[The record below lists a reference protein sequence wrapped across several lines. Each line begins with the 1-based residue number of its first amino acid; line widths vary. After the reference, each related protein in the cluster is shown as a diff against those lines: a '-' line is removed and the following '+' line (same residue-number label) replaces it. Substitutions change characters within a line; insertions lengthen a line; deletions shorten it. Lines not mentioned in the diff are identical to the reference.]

1 MYADIPITDNI
12 QRIMFEIDID
22 TRIQNTKAYA
32 SIRHLSN
39 FYDENE
45 VLIMLGSIFKIKSV
59 IYNKKEQMWIAH
71 LVMCSEDDFELR
83 DLLKQIKK
91 ETKAGV
97 TSVGFLLYR
106 QELHRNLNDHENR
119 VSFGMMAYNF
129 ARPSKMEAQHVKAI
143 LSNAHK
149 QLRRRQFVQPQDT
162 QTTAGAA
169 QNIWD
174 NESLI
179 TVMLDGDPFG
189 FYTNWIKPGNT
200 ILQRWRT

>member
-1 MYADIPITDNI
+1 
-12 QRIMFEIDID
+12 
-22 TRIQNTKAYA
+22 
-32 SIRHLSN
+32 
-39 FYDENE
+39 
-45 VLIMLGSIFKIKSV
+45 
-59 IYNKKEQMWIAH
+59 
-71 LVMCSEDDFELR
+71 
-83 DLLKQIKK
+83 
-91 ETKAGV
+91 
-97 TSVGFLLYR
+97 
-106 QELHRNLNDHENR
+106 
-119 VSFGMMAYNF
+119 
-129 ARPSKMEAQHVKAI
+129 MEAQHVKAI